1 MSDWFSFRIAIQ
13 TMKDYWK
20 ITLILSLLFMGM
32 SAMYSGMYP
41 GIKDVMADM
50 MESGYGDTFAAFK
63 GSEDMGSYVGFL
75 NVELYQIFWILIL
88 GILLGM
94 ISASII
100 SKEIEAKTI
109 DLFMANPIS
118 RKQIIIEKFLGLI
131 PMILIINFST
141 FLAVSGMTIA
151 INEEIN
157 FGYLLMT
164 HIISI
169 PYLLAVTSVGL
180 LISVIIDEKMKAS
193 IFMIAVIVGM
203 FIFES
208 ISIMTP
214 DYEPLGYISLT
225 HYFNPYDILKLG
237 TVDAV
242 GVVVLIVVILECLLV
257 SIFIFERRDINV
269 S

>member
-1 MSDWFSFRIAIQ
+1 
-13 TMKDYWK
+13 MKDYWK
-20 ITLILSLLFMGM
+20 TTLILSLLFMGM

-50 MESGYGDTFAAFK
+50 MESDYGDTFAAFK
-63 GSEDMGSYVGFL
+63 GSEDMASYLGFL
-75 NVELYQIFWILIL
+75 NIELYQIFWILIL

-100 SKEIEAKTI
+100 SKEVEAKTI

-118 RKQIIIEKFLGLI
+118 RKQIIIEKFLGLT

-151 INEEIN
+151 IDEEIN
-157 FGYLLMT
+157 FGYLFMT
-164 HIISI
+164 HVVSI
-169 PYLLAVTSVGL
+169 PYLLAVISIGL

-193 IFMIAVIVGM
+193 IVMIAILVGM

-208 ISIMTP
+208 ISMMAP
-214 DYEPLGYISLT
+214 DYESLGYISLT
-225 HYFNPYDILKLG
+225 HYFNPYDILKSG

-242 GVVVLIVVILECLLV
+242 GIVVLIVVILECLLV
-257 SIFIFERRDINV
+257 SMFIFERRDINV